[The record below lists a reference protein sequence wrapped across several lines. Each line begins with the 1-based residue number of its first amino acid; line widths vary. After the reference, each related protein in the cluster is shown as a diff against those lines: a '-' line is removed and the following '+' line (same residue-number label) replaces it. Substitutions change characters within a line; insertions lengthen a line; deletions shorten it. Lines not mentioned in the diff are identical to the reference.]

1 MNLLDEMVMLRCKYC
16 GAPLDRKDLES
27 DSPYV
32 TCSSCGTSQQR
43 MDAKAYLDQMM
54 GQIQSWISKTIPGGF
69 SMAQSESV
77 DSVARFNIFNN
88 NVRPRVEM
96 EYSEYRF
103 ATNSL
108 LSYPLITL
116 PFTTDGSAVPP
127 HTSAAAFEFNAKI
140 KSIEALAVDEA
151 SKSIVTSA
159 EEMASGYALLI
170 NNTKLL
176 REDKP
181 GRYILMANNFAEA
194 SEAFGKIK
202 GYGPAAD
209 RFRALGGI
217 CTGCEKLL
225 NGDSMGSLSYFENGN
240 ALLGKV
246 KAAIGADMTLGI
258 MYQAL
263 EMEMTQA
270 KILSDLA
277 GFMIKGV
284 AKDPLQVLN
293 TVKRIMNFDYPKTGK
308 WGFLLGN
315 KDRFNEVF
323 GNLSKVLSAKAG
335 GTLPIIAGP
344 GEYLIP
350 FWDVDLRYSFQSGAA
365 WAKKSVEVSEDL
377 LIPADFVIDPQCLSD
392 PRSGLTDIFSI
403 RPEKSILSGIK
414 GTETSI
420 SGGEGIGRLS
430 GSAAQNSP
438 GGRKVVVPLS
448 TEKEAKKLVSE
459 YLAVCTSQ
467 DNKLK
472 LSNPYVKS
480 LIYIP
485 CDIKGG
491 RVEVPGGFGKL
502 VPGRVRRMEPSQMVI
517 I

>member
-1 MNLLDEMVMLRCKYC
+1 MVMLRCKYC
-16 GAPLDRKDLES
+16 GAPLDKKDLES

-54 GQIQSWISKTIPGGF
+54 GQIQSWISKTLPGGF
-69 SMAQSESV
+69 SMSQSENV

-88 NVRPRVEM
+88 NIRPRIET

-108 LSYPLITL
+108 LSSPLMTL
-116 PFTTDGSAVPP
+116 PFTTDGSAAPS
-127 HTSAAAFEFNAKI
+127 HTSARAFEFNAKV
-140 KSIEALAVDEA
+140 KSIEALAVDDA

-159 EEMASGYALLI
+159 EEMASAYAVLI

-176 REDKP
+176 QEDKP
-181 GRYILMANNFAEA
+181 GRYILMANNFTEA
-194 SEAFGKIK
+194 SSAFKKIK

-209 RFRALGGI
+209 RFQALAGI
-217 CTGCEKLL
+217 STGCEKLL
-225 NGDSMGSLSYFENGN
+225 NGDAMGSLSYFENGL
-240 ALLGKV
+240 AQLEKV
-246 KAAIGADMTLGI
+246 KAAIGTDLTLGI
-258 MYQAL
+258 MYQAV
-263 EMEMTQA
+263 EMEITQA
-270 KILSDLA
+270 KILSELA
-277 GFMIKGV
+277 GFMTKGV
-284 AKDPLQVLN
+284 SSDPLQVLN
-293 TVKRIMNFDYPKTGK
+293 TVKKIMSFNYPKTGK

-315 KDRFNEVF
+315 KDRLTEVF
-323 GNLSKVLSAKAG
+323 ANLSKVLAAKGG
-335 GTLPIIAGP
+335 GTLSIVSGP

-350 FWDVDLRYSFQSGAA
+350 FWDVDLKYSFQSGAA
-365 WAKKSVEVSEDL
+365 WAKKSVEVTEDL
-377 LIPADFVIDPQCLSD
+377 IIPADFVIDMQCLND
-392 PRSGLTDIFSI
+392 PRSALTDIFSI
-403 RPEKSILSGIK
+403 RPEKSILAGIK

-438 GGRKVVVPLS
+438 GGRKIVAPLS

-480 LIYIP
+480 LIYVP

-491 RVEVPGGFGKL
+491 RVEVPSGFGKL
-502 VPGRVRRMEPSQMVI
+502 VPGRVKRMELSQMI
-517 I
+517 IV

>member
-1 MNLLDEMVMLRCKYC
+1 MVMLRCKYC
-16 GAPLDRKDLES
+16 GAPLDRKALES
-27 DSPYV
+27 DSPYI

-69 SMAQSESV
+69 SLAQSENV

-88 NVRPRVEM
+88 SVRPRIET

-108 LSYPLITL
+108 LANPLITL
-116 PFTTDGSAVPP
+116 PFTTDSSAVPV
-127 HTSAAAFEFNAKI
+127 HSSAKAFEFNARV
-140 KSIEALAVDEA
+140 KSIEALAVDES
-151 SKSIVTSA
+151 SKDIIVSA
-159 EEMASGYALLI
+159 EEMASGYAMLI

-176 REDKP
+176 HEDKP
-181 GRYILMANNFAEA
+181 GRYILLANNFAEA
-194 SEAFGKIK
+194 SAAFRKIK

-209 RFRALGGI
+209 RFQALSGI

-225 NGDSMGSLSYFENGN
+225 NGDSMGSLQYFENGY
-240 ALLGKV
+240 AQLGKV
-246 KAAIGADMTLGI
+246 KAAIGADLTLGI
-258 MYQAL
+258 MYQAV

-277 GFMIKGV
+277 GFITKGV
-284 AKDPLQVLN
+284 AKDPMQTLN
-293 TVKRIMNFDYPKTGK
+293 AIKRIMGFNYPKTGK

-315 KDRFNEVF
+315 KDRFGEVF
-323 GNLSKVLSAKAG
+323 SNLSKALSAKSG
-335 GTLPIIAGP
+335 GTLPIISGS

-350 FWDVDLRYSFQSGAA
+350 FWDVDLKYSFQSGAA
-365 WAKKSVEVSEDL
+365 WAKKSVEVEEDL

-392 PRSGLTDIFSI
+392 PRSALTDIFSI

-430 GSAAQNSP
+430 RTVAQNSP
-438 GGRKVVVPLS
+438 GARKIVVPLS

-459 YLAVCTSQ
+459 YLAACTSQ
-467 DNKLK
+467 DSKLK

-502 VPGRVRRMEPSQMVI
+502 VPGRVKRMEPSQMI
-517 I
+517 II

>member
-1 MNLLDEMVMLRCKYC
+1 MVMLRCKYC
-16 GAPLDRKDLES
+16 GAPLDRKALES
-27 DSPYV
+27 DSPYI

-69 SMAQSESV
+69 SMAQSENV

-88 NVRPRVEM
+88 NVRPRIET

-108 LSYPLITL
+108 LSNPLMTL
-116 PFTTDGSAVPP
+116 PFTTDNSVVPT
-127 HTSAAAFEFNAKI
+127 HTSAKAFEFNAKI
-140 KSIEALAVDEA
+140 KSIEALAVDES
-151 SKSIVTSA
+151 SKNIVVSA
-159 EEMASGYALLI
+159 EEMASAYAMLI

-176 REDKP
+176 HEDKP
-181 GRYILMANNFAEA
+181 GRYILMANNFNEA
-194 SEAFGKIK
+194 YAAFRKIK

-209 RFRALGGI
+209 RFRALAGI

-225 NGDSMGSLSYFENGN
+225 NGDSMGSLSYFENGR
-240 ALLGKV
+240 AQLEKV
-246 KAAIGADMTLGI
+246 KTAVNADLTLGI
-258 MYQAL
+258 MYQAV
-263 EMEMTQA
+263 EMEITQA

-277 GFMIKGV
+277 AFMTKGV

-293 TVKRIMNFDYPKTGK
+293 TVKGIMSFNYPKAGK
-308 WGFLLGN
+308 WGYLLGN
-315 KDRFNEVF
+315 KGRFNEVF
-323 GNLSKVLSAKAG
+323 DNLSKVLSAKAG
-335 GTLPIIAGP
+335 GTLPIVLGP
-344 GEYLIP
+344 GDLLVP
-350 FWDVDLRYSFQSGAA
+350 FWDVDLKYSFQSGAA
-365 WAKKSVEVSEDL
+365 WAKKSVEVTEDL
-377 LIPADFVIDPQCLSD
+377 LIPADFVVDMQCLND

-430 GSAAQNSP
+430 KTAAQNYP
-438 GGRKVVVPLS
+438 GTRKIAVPLS

-467 DNKLK
+467 DSKLK

-485 CDIKGG
+485 CNIIGG
-491 RVEVPGGFGKL
+491 RVEVSNGFGKL
-502 VPGRVRRMEPSQMVI
+502 VPERVRRMDPSKMI
-517 I
+517 II

>member
-1 MNLLDEMVMLRCKYC
+1 MVMLRCKYC
-16 GAPLDRKDLES
+16 GAPLEKQALES
-27 DSPYV
+27 DSPYI

-43 MDAKAYLDQMM
+43 VDARAYLDQMM
-54 GQIQSWISKTIPGGF
+54 GQIQSWISRTIPGGF
-69 SMAQSESV
+69 SMSQSENV
-77 DSVARFNIFNN
+77 DSVARFSIFNN
-88 NVRPRVEM
+88 SVRPRIET

-108 LSYPLITL
+108 LANPLIVL
-116 PFTTDGSAVPP
+116 PFTTDTSAVPA
-127 HTSAAAFEFNAKI
+127 HTSAKAFEFNAKV

-151 SKSIVTSA
+151 SKSIVVSA
-159 EEMASGYALLI
+159 EEMASGYAMLI

-176 REDKP
+176 HEDKP
-181 GRYILMANNFAEA
+181 GRYTLMANNFTEA
-194 SEAFGKIK
+194 SAAFRKIK

-209 RFRALGGI
+209 RFQALAGI

-225 NGDSMGSLSYFENGN
+225 NGDGAGSLSYFENG
-240 ALLGKV
+240 ASLLGRV
-246 KAAIGADMTLGI
+246 KAAIGTDLTLGI
-258 MYQAL
+258 MYQGV
-263 EMEMTQA
+263 EMEITQA
-270 KILSDLA
+270 KILTDIA
-277 GFMIKGV
+277 GFIIRGV
-284 AKDPLQVLN
+284 SADPLQTLN
-293 TVKRIMNFDYPKTGK
+293 TIRKIVSFNYPKTGK

-315 KDRFNEVF
+315 KDRFGEVF
-323 GNLSKVLSAKAG
+323 SNLSKVLAAKSG
-335 GTLPIIAGP
+335 GTIPIVPGS

-350 FWDVDLRYSFQSGAA
+350 FWDVDLKYSFQTGAA
-365 WAKKSVEVSEDL
+365 WAKKGVEVTEDL
-377 LIPADFVIDPQCLSD
+377 IVPADFVIDMQCLND
-392 PRSGLTDIFSI
+392 PRSGVTDIFSI

-430 GSAAQNSP
+430 GSAALNSP
-438 GGRKVVVPLS
+438 GGRKIAVPLS

-467 DNKLK
+467 DSKLK

-485 CDIKGG
+485 CNIRDG
-491 RVEVPGGFGKL
+491 RVEAPNGFGKL
-502 VPGRVRRMEPSQMVI
+502 VPGRVRRMELSQMVI

>member
-1 MNLLDEMVMLRCKYC
+1 MVMLRCKYC
-16 GAPLDRKDLES
+16 GAPLEKKALES
-27 DSPYV
+27 DSPYI

-43 MDAKAYLDQMM
+43 LDAKAYLDQMM

-69 SMAQSESV
+69 SMAQSENV

-88 NVRPRVEM
+88 NVRPRIET

-108 LSYPLITL
+108 LSNPLMTL
-116 PFTTDGSAVPP
+116 PFTTDNSVVPS
-127 HTSAAAFEFNAKI
+127 HTSAKAFEFNAKV
-140 KSIEALAVDEA
+140 KSIEALAVDES
-151 SKSIVTSA
+151 SKSMVTSA
-159 EEMASGYALLI
+159 EEMASAYAMLI

-176 REDKP
+176 QEDKP
-181 GRYILMANNFAEA
+181 GRYILMANNFKEA
-194 SEAFGKIK
+194 SAAFRKIK

-209 RFRALGGI
+209 RFQALAGI

-225 NGDSMGSLSYFENGN
+225 NGDSMGSISYFENGN
-240 ALLGKV
+240 ALLNKV
-246 KAAIGADMTLGI
+246 KTAINTDLTLGI
-258 MYQAL
+258 MYQGV
-263 EMEMTQA
+263 EMEITQA

-277 GFMIKGV
+277 GFMTKGIS
-284 AKDPLQVLN
+284 ADPLQILN
-293 TVKRIMNFDYPKTGK
+293 TVKKIMAFSYPKTGK

-315 KDRFNEVF
+315 KDRLAEVF
-323 GNLSKVLSAKAG
+323 SNLSKVLSAKAG
-335 GTLPIIAGP
+335 GTLPIISGP

-350 FWDVDLRYSFQSGAA
+350 FWEVDLKYSFQSGAA
-365 WAKKSVEVSEDL
+365 WAKRSVEVVEDL
-377 LIPADFVIDPQCLSD
+377 LIPADFVIDPQCLSN
-392 PRSGLTDIFSI
+392 PRSALTDIFSI

-420 SGGEGIGRLS
+420 SGGEGISRLT
-430 GSAAQNSP
+430 AAASQNSP
-438 GGRKVVVPLS
+438 GTRKIVVPLS
-448 TEKEAKKLVSE
+448 TEKEAKKLAAE

-467 DNKLK
+467 DSKLK
-472 LSNPYVKS
+472 LSSPYVKS

-491 RVEVPGGFGKL
+491 RIEVPRGFGKL
-502 VPGRVRRMEPSQMVI
+502 VPERIMRTEPSQMVI